1 MKASCIQLISLS
13 CMVGFQNHMAKTKVT
28 FHLHYVNSLSCKTF
42 LFHIHILGLTANK
55 SQSFF
60 YLHGPSVVFSISYKS
75 AFMDL

>member
-13 CMVGFQNHMAKTKVT
+13 CMVGFQNHMARTKVT

-42 LFHIHILGLTANK
+42 LFHIHILGMTANK
-55 SQSFF
+55 SQPV
-60 YLHGPSVVFSISYKS
+60 YLHGSPVVFSISYKS